1 MKGVEKLVIHPDYY
15 QFTGQHDVDDD
26 GAGDAGGDDAGGDD
40 DGGDDDGAQVHRG
53 HCGGTHRC
61 GTYQNKGGESLWK
74 TAIIMFM
81 CHRCKC
87 R

>member
-1 MKGVEKLVIHPDYY
+1 MKGVSKLVIHPDYY

-26 GAGDAGGDDAGGDD
+26 AVVGEDDDDDAGGDDAGT
-40 DGGDDDGAQVHRG
+40 QVHRG

-74 TAIIMFM
+74 ATIIMFM

>member
-26 GAGDAGGDDAGGDD
+26 GAGDDDDDDA
-40 DGGDDDGAQVHRG
+40 GGDDDGAQVHRG

-61 GTYQNKGGESLWK
+61 GTYQNKGGD
-74 TAIIMFM
+74 IHVPQM
-81 CHRCKC
+81 
-87 R
+87 